1 MLGKL
6 QHRMRNLWDPL
17 GLLTRSNYKKY
28 LKANRSNVLLWCS
41 LLVFILFVY
50 HFFSDGD
57 FSFLLV
63 NYPSLYNV

>member
-1 MLGKL
+1 MLEKL
-6 QHRMRNLWDPL
+6 PHRMRNLWDPL
-17 GLLTRSNYKKY
+17 GSLTSSNYKKY

-41 LLVFILFVY
+41 LLVLILFVY

-63 NYPSLYNV
+63 RECSLRDV